1 MASYTEGLLRDNL
14 REVKGWASAL
24 TSLLKAE
31 KLKLPNSK
39 SYNESIMKFETRTK
53 NIAVNIVMLET
64 ANRER
69 QERKLEM
76 PQEDFNSAVL
86 TDLVKSRQL
95 LVQLKEVGGDLGKLR
110 VMAMSSL
117 ERLEIKPSSVRIS
130 KNSLQKMTDLHHQCR
145 LLRRTL
151 LLVQA
156 SRRRRSTRL
165 RSGFTFER

>member
-1 MASYTEGLLRDNL
+1 MASYTEGLLRDKL

-31 KLKLPNSK
+31 KLKLPSSK

-76 PQEDFNSAVL
+76 LQEDLNSAVL
-86 TDLVKSRQL
+86 TGLVKSR
-95 LVQLKEVGGDLGKLR
+95 
-110 VMAMSSL
+110 
-117 ERLEIKPSSVRIS
+117 
-130 KNSLQKMTDLHHQCR
+130 
-145 LLRRTL
+145 
-151 LLVQA
+151 
-156 SRRRRSTRL
+156 
-165 RSGFTFER
+165 